1 MLALTWIGLSFA
13 LLTSA
18 PAEPPPLDAQVWNA
32 QGQKVQLKSFWGKP
46 TVLIYESR
54 NATELNRALKDAL
67 WKRGHDPAARD
78 VAQVLGVAALP
89 DLDWFPAHMLAE
101 HAVRE
106 RERKVGVP
114 VLIDWKG
121 VLTGGEWRLPAG
133 TSSVLV
139 LDGAG
144 HVAFRASGA
153 LDGNQVK
160 QVFSLL
166 EQLTGHHG

>member
-1 MLALTWIGLSFA
+1 MLALVWIGLSFA
-13 LLTSA
+13 LVTSA
-18 PAEPPPLDAQVWNA
+18 PAEPPLDAQIWNA
-32 QGQKVQLKSFWGKP
+32 QGQQVQLKSFWGKP

-54 NATELNRALKDAL
+54 TATELNRSLKDAL

-89 DLDWFPAHMLAE
+89 ELDWFPAHMLAE

-106 RERKVGVP
+106 RELKVGVP

-121 VLTGGEWRLPAG
+121 VLTGGAWRLPAG

-139 LDGAG
+139 LDGTG
-144 HVAFRASGA
+144 RVAFRASGA
-153 LDGNQVK
+153 LTANQVQ
-160 QVFSLL
+160 QVFGLL

>member
-1 MLALTWIGLSFA
+1 V
-13 LLTSA
+13 TSA
-18 PAEPPPLDAQVWNA
+18 PSEPPPLDAQVWTA

-54 NATELNRALKDAL
+54 SATELNRPLKDAL
-67 WKRGHDPAARD
+67 WKRGHDHPAARD
-78 VAQVLGVAALP
+78 AAQVLGVAALP
-89 DLDWFPAHMLAE
+89 ELDWFPARALAE

-106 RERKVGVP
+106 RERHVGIP

-121 VLTGGEWRLPAG
+121 ALTGGEWRLSAS
-133 TSSVLV
+133 TSSVVV
-139 LDGAG
+139 LDGQG
-144 HVAFRASGA
+144 HVAFRAVGA

-166 EQLTGHHG
+166 ETLIGRRG